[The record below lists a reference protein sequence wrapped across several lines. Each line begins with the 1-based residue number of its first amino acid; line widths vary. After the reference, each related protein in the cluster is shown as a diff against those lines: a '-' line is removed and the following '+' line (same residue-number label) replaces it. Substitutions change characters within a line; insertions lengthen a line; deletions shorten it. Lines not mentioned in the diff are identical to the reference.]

1 MIQRIQTA
9 LALGLMLVAQ
19 AAYGQADVTF
29 SDVKNVTSVVS
40 SVTTTTR
47 MIDEGGD
54 SIGDPK
60 TDVVSAD
67 PVVTTVDAG
76 KLLAVTTEAANV
88 QLRVSN
94 LNRDPVDFQDL
105 GEHRYLLSTAGKQWI
120 DLQVVDFAKNI
131 FFSRQYVVE
140 VKSPVIPDPPQPTP
154 TPVPPQPDP
163 PPTPTPGVAPI
174 EGPGFRVMFVAET
187 GDDMPAAVADI
198 FYSPE
203 ITAYLN
209 ANCIKVDGH
218 PDFRRVDPDTQYTDQ
233 TNRFVKALARPRA
246 SLPWL
251 IISNGVTGYEGPF
264 PATVAETLALL
275 KRLNT
280 SQAALT
286 PAVVTVH
293 TTDGC
298 AACELF
304 IREEAPKL
312 GDMKIEV
319 VHGGAYQYPTFSIS
333 IGGKSR
339 TFSGFVTAAT
349 LRQRILELSQ

>member
-1 MIQRIQTA
+1 MRLFASFLSLVFSSLLFSTA
-9 LALGLMLVAQ
+9 LAELTVTTRDAQTVVTVTPEIITQLQTIDGDKIGDAIREVGPAVVQPAVPAAVVTVKSDRDLSKSLVKIKCVT
-19 AAYGQADVTF
+19 ADVLKIEQGVYVVAKAGTHTI
-29 SDVKNVTSVVS
+29 DINVISEAPLQWDDE
-40 SVTTTTR
+40 SVT
-47 MIDEGGD
+47 
-54 SIGDPK
+54 
-60 TDVVSAD
+60 
-67 PVVTTVDAG
+67 VTV
-76 KLLAVTTEAANV
+76 
-88 QLRVSN
+88 
-94 LNRDPVDFQDL
+94 
-105 GEHRYLLSTAGKQWI
+105 GE
-120 DLQVVDFAKNI
+120 
-131 FFSRQYVVE
+131 
-140 VKSPVIPDPPQPTP
+140 PTP
-154 TPVPPQPDP
+154 P
-163 PPTPTPGVAPI
+163 PPPPPPPGPTPGVAPI
-174 EGPGFRVMFVAET
+174 EGPGFRVLFVGET
-187 GDDMPAAVADI
+187 GDDMPQAVADI

-275 KRLNT
+275 KQLNT
-280 SQAALT
+280 SQAART

-293 TTDGC
+293 TTAGC

-304 IREEAPKL
+304 LRDEAPKL

-319 VHGGAYQYPTFSIS
+319 IHGGAYQYPTFSIS